1 MTFFATDAVRY
12 DSDIVK
18 QKYVF
23 FFISFAKV
31 QL

>member
-1 MTFFATDAVRY
+1 MAFIATDAVRY

-23 FFISFAKV
+23 FFILLAKV